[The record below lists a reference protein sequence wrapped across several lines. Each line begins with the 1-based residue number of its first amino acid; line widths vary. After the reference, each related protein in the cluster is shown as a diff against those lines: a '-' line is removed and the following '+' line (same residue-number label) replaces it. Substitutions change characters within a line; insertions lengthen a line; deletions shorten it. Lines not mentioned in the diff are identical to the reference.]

1 MLLNHTP
8 CCTLFAHVWWQWQ
21 PCRRWTS
28 FPESNSALGLGVAVS
43 LPYGATPAMIFFS
56 SFPKIPL
63 KDFPKEV
70 NTFIHK
76 MFYASSMHAQSKK
89 KLKRFLIKRSH
100 SRRLQLWGLRGS
112 LWNIINTTVF
122 WDALQFYFLPQ
133 PHANCWKDWWICPKY
148 LPHQTS
154 GICNSIISDN
164 DVCVLCLWTSL
175 LERMQTKL
183 RKIIIGHCFPL
194 TPMWKLLYQ
203 LWKQG
208 LTKLG
213 LPDIVGR
220 SKWAGIWRRLV
231 QGDTVSRFGWSKD
244 LDNEIWEP

>member
-1 MLLNHTP
+1 MFGGSGSPVIAGLLFLSQTAP
-8 CCTLFAHVWWQWQ
+8 WGWAFPSVYTTEPPL
-21 PCRRWTS
+21 RW
-28 FPESNSALGLGVAVS
+28 
-43 LPYGATPAMIFFS
+43 FS
-56 SFPKIPL
+56 SPPSPK
-63 KDFPKEV
+63 FHWR
-70 NTFIHK
+70 TFQKRSTLLFIK
-76 MFYASSMHAQSKK
+76 CSNASSMHAQSKK

-122 WDALQFYFLPQ
+122 WAALHFYFLPQ

-164 DVCVLCLWTSL
+164 NVCVLCLWTSL

-183 RKIIIGHCFPL
+183 REIIVGHCFPL